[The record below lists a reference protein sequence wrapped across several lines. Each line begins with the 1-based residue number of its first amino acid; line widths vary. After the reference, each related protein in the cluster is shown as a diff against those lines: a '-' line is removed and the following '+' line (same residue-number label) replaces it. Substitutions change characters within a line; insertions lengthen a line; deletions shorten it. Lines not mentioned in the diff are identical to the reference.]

1 MRVHANGS
9 RNMKERTII
18 GGQPP
23 PATMTAGVAEKIVQE
38 YGASLRSLSIPG
50 RFVMDAGSL
59 PHPKE
64 RIKQA
69 LILALLLETD
79 PKQREVLKSG
89 YIMLSD
95 WQEGVGD
102 EPVGLDVTKMDLNA
116 DPKELAKRIHD
127 PLDRMIK
134 WQAVAKEEREALKSE
149 LQKLGLWEVTNAG
162 Q

>member
-1 MRVHANGS
+1 
-9 RNMKERTII
+9 
-18 GGQPP
+18 
-23 PATMTAGVAEKIVQE
+23 
-38 YGASLRSLSIPG
+38 
-50 RFVMDAGSL
+50 MDAGSL

-64 RIKQA
+64 LIKQA

-79 PKQREVLKSG
+79 PKQREVLKGG

-127 PLDRMIK
+127 PVHRLIK

>member
-1 MRVHANGS
+1 MSSSRVWN
-9 RNMKERTII
+9 
-18 GGQPP
+18 
-23 PATMTAGVAEKIVQE
+23 TARP
-38 YGASLRSLSIPG
+38 GAPG
-50 RFVMDAGSL
+50 RGT
-59 PHPKE
+59 
-64 RIKQA
+64 R
-69 LILALLLETD
+69 
-79 PKQREVLKSG
+79 QREVLKSG
-89 YIMLSD
+89 YITLSD

-127 PLDRMIK
+127 LPDGFMK

>member
-1 MRVHANGS
+1 MRIHAEGS
-9 RNMKERTII
+9 RNMKEGTII
-18 GGQPP
+18 GGQAPS
-23 PATMTAGVAEKIVQE
+23 ATITAGAAEKIVQE
-38 YGASLRSLSIPG
+38 YGACLRSLSIPG

-64 RIKQA
+64 LIKQA
-69 LILALLLETD
+69 LILALRLETD
-79 PKQREVLKSG
+79 PKQREALKSG

-116 DPKELAKRIHD
+116 DPIELAKRIHD
-127 PLDRMIK
+127 PLDRLNK

-149 LQKLGLWEVTNAG
+149 LQELGLWEVTSAG
-162 Q
+162 R

>member
-1 MRVHANGS
+1 MPAFTRRMVH
-9 RNMKERTII
+9 
-18 GGQPP
+18 
-23 PATMTAGVAEKIVQE
+23 
-38 YGASLRSLSIPG
+38 SLSSRDRRWIGIAAQEKRCQVPF
-50 RFVMDAGSL
+50 R
-59 PHPKE
+59 
-64 RIKQA
+64 
-69 LILALLLETD
+69 
-79 PKQREVLKSG
+79 
-89 YIMLSD
+89 SD

>member
-1 MRVHANGS
+1 
-9 RNMKERTII
+9 MKERTII

>member
-1 MRVHANGS
+1 
-9 RNMKERTII
+9 MKERKIK
-18 GGQPP
+18 GGQAP
-23 PATMTAGVAEKIVQE
+23 PATMTAGAAKKIVHE

-50 RFVMDAGSL
+50 RWILDAGSL
-59 PHPKE
+59 PDPKE
-64 RIKQA
+64 LIKQA

-79 PKQREVLKSG
+79 PKQREMLKGG

-102 EPVGLDVTKMDLNA
+102 EPVGLDVPRMELNA

-134 WQAVAKEEREALKSE
+134 WQAVAKKEREALKSE
-149 LQKLGLWEVTNAG
+149 LQRLGLWEVTNAG